1 MLAIILLCF
10 AVLSFG
16 QEEGEAGRPAASPQ
30 QTPSPQATASPAV
43 PASTQQRGSQERPA
57 TPAEEL
63 PVVTHHEIRAGGKT
77 LRYTATV
84 GMMPL
89 KNREGEIEARIFFM
103 AYTLNDPDSRT
114 RRPLTFSF
122 NGGAPSASAWLD
134 LVFVVP
140 KQLPLNRS
148 GP

>member
-1 MLAIILLCF
+1 MLAIILLCS
-10 AVLSFG
+10 ALLSFG
-16 QEEGEAGRPAASPQ
+16 QEEGQERRQQQAATPQ
-30 QTPSPQATASPAV
+30 PTPSPQAIASPGGS
-43 PASTQQRGSQERPA
+43 ASTPQRGPQERPSP
-57 TPAEEL
+57 TAEEP
-63 PVVTHHEIRAGGKT
+63 PVVTHHEIRAGGRT

-122 NGGAPSASAWLD
+122 NGGPGSGFR
-134 LVFVVP
+134 LVC
-140 KQLPLNRS
+140 LRS
-148 GP
+148 RRAKSR